1 MCKYLSDSIYLW
13 GHKGYNTGFNCKIKA
28 LGETVGCGI
37 LMCPSNSS
45 GEPEVLLYSRY
56 PVNDVYNPR
65 STIMCVPNFSITIH
79 EVAGALKVISI
90 ASWGWEA
97 KALLRSTLQK
107 WQCPDRTCSFQLL
120 TFCLPSCLLLVLNH
134 LWPPHSKGSMQ
145 ISTTFSSA
153 SSRRQGLSVFCQF
166 GQSILTWRGHNWNSS
181 G

>member
-1 MCKYLSDSIYLW
+1 MWDSHVSFKLFW
-13 GHKGYNTGFNCKIKA
+13 GTR
-28 LGETVGCGI
+28 GERV
-37 LMCPSNSS
+37 
-45 GEPEVLLYSRY
+45 VLLYSRY